1 MALEGERAV
10 ASVAREFGINPSTL
24 GSWVNRHRIVH
35 GEAERPASGP
45 ERARV
50 RELERENAELREKLA
65 FLKKRPPSS
74 RPRIDDARQVRADR
88 CGEGPPHDRQHVRL
102 AGGVP

>member
-1 MALEGERAV
+1 VTRRRRQFSPEFKEEAIRMVLEGERTV

-35 GEAERPASGP
+35 GQAEQPATGP

-65 FLKKRPPSS
+65 FLKKAALGS
-74 RPRIDDARQVRADR
+74 RGRRNTAAQQRV
-88 CGEGPPHDRQHVRL
+88 
-102 AGGVP
+102 